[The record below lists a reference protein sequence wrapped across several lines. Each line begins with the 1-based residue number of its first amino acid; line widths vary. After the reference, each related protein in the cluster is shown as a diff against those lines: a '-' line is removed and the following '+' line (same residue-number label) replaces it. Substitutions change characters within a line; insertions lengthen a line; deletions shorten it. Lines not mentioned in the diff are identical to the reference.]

1 MIGRLLDAGMDLA
14 RLNLSHGSHEEHAK
28 TMQTLRETAK
38 ARQKNLAILL
48 DLPGPKIRTGDVK
61 DEGVLLKEGEAF
73 VLKTEDVVGDES
85 RVSVSLKTL
94 PDDVEPGVMVL
105 LSDGTIRLLVER
117 VEKGRSFVGSC
128 PEGSC
133 DLGKASTFQA

>member
-1 MIGRLLDAGMDLA
+1 
-14 RLNLSHGSHEEHAK
+14 
-28 TMQTLRETAK
+28 MQTLRETAK

-61 DEGVLLKEGEAF
+61 DEGVCLRKARRSFE
-73 VLKTEDVVGDES
+73 TEDVVGDES